1 MNGRSGITE
10 AEASD
15 HKPRRASC
23 SRVDVAHVE
32 NLAALTAPITARSI
46 VRYLKSQTA
55 HRVRT
60 VSVVTVTNEA
70 SRPNAI
76 TVTWLDACHSGR
88 QARASSSFVIPPG
101 FAVTF
106 GSRPVPCAVASVESA
121 PHRSVHFDDGQ
132 AVISARLPQ
141 IAVQARLYWTSGE
154 HDENLL
160 AVAEREPAPFGSRKL
175 FS

>member
-1 MNGRSGITE
+1 MDGRSGTTQ

-15 HKPRRASC
+15 RMPGRASC

-46 VRYLKSQTA
+46 VRYLKSQTS

-60 VSVVTVTNEA
+60 ASVVTVTNEA
-70 SRPNAI
+70 SRPNAV

-106 GSRPVPCAVASVESA
+106 GSRPLPCTVASVESLS
-121 PHRSVHFDDGQ
+121 HRDVHFDDGQ

-141 IAVQARLYWTSGE
+141 IAVEAKLYWTSGE
-154 HDENLL
+154 HDENVL
-160 AVAEREPAPFGSRKL
+160 AIADREPAPFGSGKL
-175 FS
+175 LS